1 MNLEILLN
9 NFINPTI
16 LFFFLG
22 LFAVWVRSDL
32 AIPSQVSKFL
42 SYYLLFCIGLKG
54 GAELSHSGLN
64 AHIFIVLA
72 IAVVMALLVP
82 LYSFFILRRRFNLF
96 DSAAIAATYGSVSAV
111 TFITAINF
119 LQENEAPFG
128 GYMVAAMALME
139 APAIIVGLVLADM
152 YRQKEAQPPKG
163 EEPGASS
170 IRMVVREAM
179 ANGSVVLIMGSF
191 VIGIVSSDSSVAT
204 LAPFTQDIFK
214 GMLAFFLL
222 DMGLLAG
229 RRLSALRQ
237 ASGFALR
244 FSVLVPM
251 ANASIAI
258 GLAYLLQVDKGD
270 ALLLTVLCASASYI
284 AVPAAMRI
292 SLPKANAGLYVPMS
306 LAITFP
312 FNIVLGIPLYYY
324 ILNQILS

>member
-1 MNLEILLN
+1 MSLDILVNNL
-9 NFINPTI
+9 FNPTI

-22 LFAVWVRSDL
+22 LFAVWIRSDL

-54 GAELSHSGLN
+54 GAELSHSGLS

-72 IAVVMALLVP
+72 IAVGMAVMVT

-96 DSAAIAATYGSVSAV
+96 DSAAIAATYGSISAV

-119 LQENEAPFG
+119 LQDNAVPFG

-139 APAIIVGLVLADM
+139 APAIIVGLVLANL
-152 YRQKEAQPPKG
+152 YKQNEKQPGPEAEEGPP
-163 EEPGASS
+163 S
-170 IRMVVREAM
+170 IRMVVQEAI

-191 VIGIVSSDSSVAT
+191 VIGILSSEKSVAT

-237 ASGFALR
+237 TSGFAIR
-244 FSVLVPM
+244 FAVLVPL
-251 ANASIAI
+251 ANAAVVIS
-258 GLAYLLQVDKGD
+258 LAYLLHIDKGD

-306 LAITFP
+306 LALTFP
-312 FNIVLGIPLYYY
+312 FNIVLGIPLYYF